1 MLYVG
6 MIDSRF
12 SLFYKL
18 KIFLG
23 MYFQFWQLLEALQ
36 MVNLATSPFCLWR
49 RSMQS
54 VLQMGGKTAGF
65 GVQQPMI
72 TRRIKSGASV
82 KVSKLVSLSLFR
94 ECFLNSVFSYLLML
108 LTTRS
113 RSPDC
118 VLMAILCKKW
128 ERQSSYGKYWL
139 GWGGIKVQTQFW
151 KLLGNLAVGDPV
163 KLTFWGCRS
172 IEIWQCSPLYLLIFL
187 YAGRLFLENILLDTS
202 WIPGYSWR
210 NLSFRHSLLW
220 SNDRFNSKLTEITW
234 EVIFEDAQHFLYVI
248 ITRDCLLVFRN
259 TPSAVFTLITS
270 RNFERTMLRCVIGD
284 LNVLGYLFCF

>member
-1 MLYVG
+1 MLSYVG
-6 MIDSRF
+6 MIGSRF

-187 YAGRLFLENILLDTS
+187 YAGRLFLENILLKEEPFFQAQLALEQ
-202 WIPGYSWR
+202 WKEY
-210 NLSFRHSLLW
+210 
-220 SNDRFNSKLTEITW
+220 FNSKLREITC

>member
-1 MLYVG
+1 
-6 MIDSRF
+6 
-12 SLFYKL
+12 
-18 KIFLG
+18 

-187 YAGRLFLENILLDTS
+187 YAGRLFLENILLKEEPFFQAQLALEQ
-202 WIPGYSWR
+202 WKEY
-210 NLSFRHSLLW
+210 
-220 SNDRFNSKLTEITW
+220 FNSKLREITW

-259 TPSAVFTLITS
+259 TLSAVFTLITS